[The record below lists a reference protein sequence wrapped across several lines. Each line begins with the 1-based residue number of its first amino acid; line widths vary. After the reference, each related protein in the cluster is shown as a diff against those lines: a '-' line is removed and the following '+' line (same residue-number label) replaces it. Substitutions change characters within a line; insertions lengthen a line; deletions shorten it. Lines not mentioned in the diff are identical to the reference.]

1 MEMMGVTCTAPC
13 LACGKFSV
21 ISSCCAGE
29 DALVFQSSGKDPAC
43 VACRGDPGQGI
54 RHESGNKRTGVLF
67 SWGHTF
73 LLAFLVNWWD
83 SEVWG
88 MGRLPLR

>member
-1 MEMMGVTCTAPC
+1 MMGVKCTAPC

-29 DALVFQSSGKDPAC
+29 DALVFQSLGEDPTC
-43 VACRGDPGQGI
+43 VACRGDLGQDI

-88 MGRLPLR
+88 MGRLSLR